1 MSYLEQVKKPVAKA
15 PVITIVGFPG
25 VGKTTLGA
33 LFPNPIFI
41 QGESS
46 SGVFDN
52 WDESVQPA
60 LMPELP
66 RPNLEK
72 KIRTSDA
79 ILAQLKELITIQHE
93 FKTVVI
99 DSITSLNTTLE
110 SEILAFDQT
119 GALTVADAA
128 GGFHKGYGLLAQMH
142 ADVRMA
148 CEYIRRKGIAVVFL
162 AHTGIVKMKNR
173 PDSSEYTAYTID
185 MHEKSRRVYVDHSD
199 AVMYLKNSEIV
210 SGVETN
216 KKGQVIKYGR
226 LRNTGDRL
234 LITSSDG
241 TVGYIDAK
249 NRYDMPQELEVPKGE
264 NPILEHIKF
273 FNVNVEKKDA

>member
-46 SGVFDN
+46 SSVFEN
-52 WDESVQPA
+52 WEEDVQPA

-66 RPNLEK
+66 RPNLK
-72 KIRTSDA
+72 KDIKTSE
-79 ILAQLKELITIQHE
+79 IVINQLKELVTSEHE

-99 DSITSLNTTLE
+99 DSVTSLNVLFELE
-110 SEILAFDQT
+110 VVTFDPN
-119 GALTVADAA
+119 GASNIGDAA
-128 GGFHKGYGLLAQMH
+128 GGYHKGYNILAQLH

-162 AHTGIVKMKNR
+162 AHAGIVKMKNR
-173 PDSSEYTAYTID
+173 PDSAEYTAYTID

-241 TVGYIDAK
+241 TIGYIDAK

-273 FNVNVEKKDA
+273 FNVNGEKKDA